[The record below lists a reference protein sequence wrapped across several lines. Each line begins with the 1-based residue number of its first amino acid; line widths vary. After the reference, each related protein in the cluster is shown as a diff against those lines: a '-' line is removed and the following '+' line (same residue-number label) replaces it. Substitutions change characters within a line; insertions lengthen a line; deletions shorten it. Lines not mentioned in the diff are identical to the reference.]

1 MKLLIAVVQNGLASM
16 HAGPKTK
23 GRQAELD
30 EEAQFLE
37 LKLATDNPRAKE
49 NLEFW
54 KKFVEEKNL
63 YGLLVVVN
71 HDTNSIEY
79 CPLSTSKDY
88 DDFIAG
94 VAKVMSE
101 KK

>member
-1 MKLLIAVVQNGLASM
+1 
-16 HAGPKTK
+16 
-23 GRQAELD
+23 
-30 EEAQFLE
+30 
-37 LKLATDNPRAKE
+37 LKLATNNSRAKE

-71 HDTNSIEY
+71 HDTNSMEY

-88 DDFIAG
+88 DDFI
-94 VAKVMSE
+94 KELQE
-101 KK
+101 KKEEK